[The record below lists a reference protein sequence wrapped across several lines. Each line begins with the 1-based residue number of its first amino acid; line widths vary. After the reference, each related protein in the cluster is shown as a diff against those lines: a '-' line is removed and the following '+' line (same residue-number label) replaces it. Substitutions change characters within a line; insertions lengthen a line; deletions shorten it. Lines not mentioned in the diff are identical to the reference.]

1 MSLKTEDPGELS
13 LQACSTASAVADSG
27 PYFQNFERTREIL
40 KFLSSENWPRLEDE
54 RKVLYE
60 GKMKD

>member
-1 MSLKTEDPGELS
+1 MSLKTGDPGELS
-13 LQACSTASAVADSG
+13 PSLLNSKCSGRLWSI
-27 PYFQNFERTREIL
+27 QNFERTREIL